1 MYVIIKL
8 TKMDKHIKKNFQRY
22 KKHLNSFAG
31 NVSKMKPMEIKQKIR
46 EIEMMK
52 IPSYEKSLV
61 KGSIYKKIPR
71 SKRMLL
77 SSSFG
82 NVSPG
87 SNAALTT
94 QATQVA
100 QQTMAA
106 QTLAATQAAAT
117 QAAATQASVPQ
128 PGASVVPGAVP
139 SQPGFQPAVSQAAVT
154 QAAPAQVRITPS
166 GAIPTTNYQTAAG
179 AINQAKTALLDAGNQ
194 LQLIAGAQNLSGFGG
209 RSRFG
214 RRF

>member
-1 MYVIIKL
+1 
-8 TKMDKHIKKNFQRY
+8 MDKHIKKNFQRY

-61 KGSIYKKIPR
+61 KGTIYKKIPR
-71 SKRMLL
+71 SKRMVL

-117 QAAATQASVPQ
+117 QAAVTQAATQAAVTQTVGQ
-128 PGASVVPGAVP
+128 PGASVAPGAVP
-139 SQPGFQPAVSQAAVT
+139 SQPGFQPAAT
-154 QAAPAQVRITPS
+154 QSVAGPVRINS
-166 GAIPTTNYQTAAG
+166 QGAIPTTDYQAAAG

-194 LQLIAGAQNLSGFGG
+194 LQLIAGAQNISGFG

-214 RRF
+214 RHF

>member
-1 MYVIIKL
+1 
-8 TKMDKHIKKNFQRY
+8 MDKHIKKNFQRY
-22 KKHLNSFAG
+22 KRNLNSFAG

-52 IPSYEKSLV
+52 IPSYEKALV
-61 KGSIYKKIPR
+61 KGTIYKKIPR
-71 SKRMLL
+71 SKRMIL

-94 QATQVA
+94 QASQVA

-117 QAAATQASVPQ
+117 QAAATQAAATQAGTATGAVPQ
-128 PGASVVPGAVP
+128 PGAVPQAPGAVP
-139 SQPGFQPAVSQAAVT
+139 SQPGFQQAVPQNTPA
-154 QAAPAQVRITPS
+154 PGQVRITS
-166 GAIPTTNYQTAAG
+166 QGAVPTTDYQAAAG

-194 LQLIAGAQNLSGFGG
+194 LQLIAGAQNLSGFG
-209 RSRFG
+209 